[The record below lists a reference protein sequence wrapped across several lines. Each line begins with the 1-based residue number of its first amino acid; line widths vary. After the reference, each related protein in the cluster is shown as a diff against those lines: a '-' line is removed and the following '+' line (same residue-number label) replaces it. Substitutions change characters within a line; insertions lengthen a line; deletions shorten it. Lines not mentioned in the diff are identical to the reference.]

1 VRIAALSGWTSEQKH
16 VVAASFLG
24 WTLDA
29 FDFFLLVFVLKDIA
43 LEFKT
48 EITNVTFAILLTLAM
63 RPIGAYLF
71 GRAADRWGRR
81 PTLMVDIL
89 LYSIIEFAS
98 GFAPSLTALLV
109 LRAIFGIAMG
119 GEWGVGASLT
129 MESIPPQARGFVS
142 GLLQSGY
149 PTGYFLA
156 SIVYGLLFQY
166 IGWRGMFMVGVI
178 PALLVFYI
186 RRSVP
191 ESPTWRPTT
200 ASSNTVTILKS
211 HWRLG
216 IYAVLLMT
224 AFNFFSHG
232 TQDLYPT
239 FLQVQH
245 GLDPHEVG
253 LIAVIYNIGA
263 IIGGISFGSLS
274 ERFGRR
280 RIIILTSLLSLAVL
294 PLWAFANSAVWLAV
308 GAFLMQVMVQGAWGV
323 IPVHLNELSP
333 DEARGTFPGFVYQ
346 LGNLI
351 ASVNATL
358 QADIAARYG
367 GNYSLALAIVAG
379 TVAVVIVILTA
390 FGTEARGVVFGNS
403 RIRGPADPKTTA
415 SPALSS
421 G

>member
-1 VRIAALSGWTSEQKH
+1 MTVRIAALSGWTSEQKH

-29 FDFFLLVFVLKDIA
+29 FDFVLLLFVLKDIA

-48 EITNVTFAILLTLAM
+48 EITDVTFAILLTLAM

-81 PTLMVDIL
+81 PTLMVDVL
-89 LYSIIEFAS
+89 CYSVIEFAS
-98 GFAPSLTALLV
+98 GFSPNLTALLI

-129 MESIPPQARGFVS
+129 MESIPPHARGFVS

-149 PTGYFLA
+149 PTGYLLA

-191 ESPTWRPTT
+191 ESPSWTPTT
-200 ASSNTVTILKS
+200 ASSNTLAILRS

-216 IYAVLLMT
+216 VYSVLLMT
-224 AFNFFSHG
+224 ALNFWGHG

-245 GLDPHEVG
+245 GLSPHEVG
-253 LIAVIYNIGA
+253 LIAVVYNIGA
-263 IIGGISFGSLS
+263 IVGCISFGSLS
-274 ERFGRR
+274 EHFGRR
-280 RIIILTSLLSLAVL
+280 RSIITAALLSLAML
-294 PLWAFANSAVWLAV
+294 PLWAFAGSAVWLAV
-308 GAFLMQVMVQGAWGV
+308 GGFLMQVMVQGAWGV

-333 DEARGTFPGFVYQ
+333 DDARGTFPGFVYQ

-358 QADIAARYG
+358 QAGIARRYDD
-367 GNYSLALAIVAG
+367 NYAFGLAVVAG
-379 TVAVVIVILTA
+379 TVAIVIVILTA
-390 FGTEARGVVFGNS
+390 LGIEAKGAVFGAA
-403 RIRGPADPKTTA
+403 RARQPADPKAATN
-415 SPALSS
+415 PAPS
-421 G
+421 

>member
-1 VRIAALSGWTSEQKH
+1 MRIAALSGWTSEQKH

-29 FDFFLLVFVLKDIA
+29 FDFFLLVFVLRDIA
-43 LEFKT
+43 KEFT
-48 EITNVTFAILLTLAM
+48 AEITAVTWAITLTLAM
-63 RPIGAYLF
+63 RPIGAYIF

-81 PTLMVDIL
+81 PTLMVDVL
-89 LYSIIEFAS
+89 LYSAIEFAS
-98 GFAPSLTALLV
+98 GFSPNLTVLLV
-109 LRAIFGIAMG
+109 LRAIFGVAMG

-129 MESIPPQARGFVS
+129 MESIPPHARGFVS

-191 ESPTWRPTT
+191 ESPSWRP
-200 ASSNTVTILKS
+200 AAARSDNTWTVLQS

-216 IYAVLLMT
+216 LYAIVLMT

-245 GLDPHEVG
+245 KMSPHEVG

-263 IIGGISFGSLS
+263 IIGGVSFGSLS

-280 RIIILTSLLSLAVL
+280 RTIILAAVLSLFVL
-294 PLWAFANSAVWLAV
+294 PLWAFSTTALWLAV

-333 DEARGTFPGFVYQ
+333 DEARGTFPGFTYQ
-346 LGNLI
+346 IGNLI
-351 ASVNATL
+351 ASINATL
-358 QADIAARYG
+358 QAGIAVHYG
-367 GNYSLALAIVAG
+367 NDYAFALALVAGIVA
-379 TVAVVIVILTA
+379 VAIVILAALGVEAKGVA
-390 FGTEARGVVFGNS
+390 FGTGRPPSMGA
-403 RIRGPADPKTTA
+403 AA
-415 SPALSS
+415 SPAT
-421 G
+421 